1 MQMHRKNVILL
12 LERTMTQK
20 EKNVCM
26 CICIYSMAV
35 AVAFAIDINDTSVC
49 QQPRCANMAI
59 RYFNYRYSML
69 ITMPICIYYAVRNIE
84 LLINFGS
91 VL

>member
-1 MQMHRKNVILL
+1 MQMHRKNVILV

-35 AVAFAIDINDTSVC
+35 AIALAHRYHLYRYAKLSAMAW
-49 QQPRCANMAI
+49 PRCAI
-59 RYFNYRYSML
+59 LWWYFHYRY
-69 ITMPICIYYAVRNIE
+69 T
-84 LLINFGS
+84 LLNAAFEF
-91 VL
+91 